1 MIKFVSNFI
10 VVSSST
16 KDKKVNDMTNRFICK
31 PAFTFLL
38 FLSLCQQTHE
48 NTLLGN
54 IHKIRNKNI
63 HFCINFIICFENLST

>member
-38 FLSLCQQTHE
+38 FLSLCQQHM
-48 NTLLGN
+48 
-54 IHKIRNKNI
+54 KILYWEIYTKSETKT
-63 HFCINFIICFENLST
+63 FIFVLIL